1 MTEDQ
6 GRRTECE
13 VIGLPP
19 LVELPMPTVWIPSM
33 LRDLTERHESL
44 DVPGET
50 VQQVIENLDARYP
63 GVMARLCEG
72 GQLRPHIAVVVD
84 GVTSNKR
91 LRHRLAATAEVHFI
105 PAISGG

>member
-1 MTEDQ
+1 
-6 GRRTECE
+6 
-13 VIGLPP
+13 
-19 LVELPMPTVWIPSM
+19 MPTVWIPSL
-33 LRDLTERHESL
+33 LRDLTGSAGQEQL

-72 GQLRPHIAVVVD
+72 GRLRPTIAVVVD
-84 GVTSNKR
+84 GIASNKR
-91 LRHRLAATAEVHFI
+91 LRHRLTEASEIHFV